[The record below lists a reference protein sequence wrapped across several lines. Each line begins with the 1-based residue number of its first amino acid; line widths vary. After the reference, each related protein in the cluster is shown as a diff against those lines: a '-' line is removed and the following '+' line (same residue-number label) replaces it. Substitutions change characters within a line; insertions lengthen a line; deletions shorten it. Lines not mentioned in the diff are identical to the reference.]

1 MTNFNCVLATLQ
13 TLDLTNIKQCVFVV
27 CKLITLIHSKF
38 LGLYIEENE
47 IQYLGITVIKINLIN
62 RKQGRYK
69 KILRKK

>member
-1 MTNFNCVLATLQ
+1 MTYFNCVLATLQ
-13 TLDLTNIKQCVFVV
+13 TLDLTNMKQCVFMV

-38 LGLYIEENE
+38 LVLYIQENE

-62 RKQGRYK
+62 NKQGRYK